1 VIALRAGRLAGAIAV
16 LLVAAGCAAPAG
28 STQPSAPAV
37 SGVTVTAGA
46 ATNGPTAATM
56 TLTSGVFAEGEAIPK
71 QFTCDGENV
80 SPSLG
85 WDGLP
90 AGTVS
95 LALIVH
101 DPDASS
107 DFVHWVVSD
116 INPAAFSRVP
126 VGWSGTSDAASE
138 GDNDRGDPGW
148 TGPCPP
154 SGTHHYVFRLLALDT
169 TLQLRAGS
177 TADDVL
183 AAAGG
188 HILGEA
194 TLTGTYAR
202 S

>member
-1 VIALRAGRLAGAIAV
+1 
-16 LLVAAGCAAPAG
+16 
-28 STQPSAPAV
+28 
-37 SGVTVTAGA
+37 
-46 ATNGPTAATM
+46 M

-71 QFTCDGENV
+71 QFTCDGDNV
-80 SPSLG
+80 SPSLA
-85 WDGLP
+85 WAGLP
-90 AGTVS
+90 AGTAS

-101 DPDASS
+101 DPDAAS
-107 DFVHWVVSD
+107 DFVHWVVYD
-116 INPAAFSRVP
+116 INPSAFQRVP
-126 VGWSGTSDAASE
+126 IGWSGTSDAAAQ

-177 TADDVL
+177 TADDVNG
-183 AAAGG
+183 AAAG
-188 HILGEA
+188 HVLGEA